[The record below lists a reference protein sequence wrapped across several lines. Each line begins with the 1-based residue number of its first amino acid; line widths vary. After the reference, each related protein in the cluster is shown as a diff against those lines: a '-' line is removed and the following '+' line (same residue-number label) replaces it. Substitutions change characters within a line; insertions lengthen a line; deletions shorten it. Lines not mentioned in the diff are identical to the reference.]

1 MKAIVVAFR
10 MTSLEIVLPKA
21 SVRELFLKIAM
32 EVKSKTVIVVTFIPP
47 PVLPGAAPTS
57 ISKVCKKIP
66 LSENF
71 EKSTVLK
78 PAVRG
83 VTAVNNEA
91 KTRLFMGSPGN
102 STKK

>member
-1 MKAIVVAFR
+1 
-10 MTSLEIVLPKA
+10 
-21 SVRELFLKIAM
+21 M

-57 ISKVCKKIP
+57 ISKGLQKDSAIGKI
-66 LSENF
+66 LK
-71 EKSTVLK
+71 KSTVLK

-91 KTRLFMGSPGN
+91 KTRLFYGQPWELN
-102 STKK
+102 KKVK